1 MSRGLRLAG
10 AVGFLLCGLA
20 SFYLAVTHLDL
31 AGGRSG
37 LLVVGVVFLLFA
49 AMLARR
55 GPRG

>member
-1 MSRGLRLAG
+1 MSRALRLAG
-10 AVGFLLCGLA
+10 AVVCLICGLA
-20 SFYLAVTHLDL
+20 SFYLAAAHLDV

-37 LLVVGVVFLLFA
+37 LIVVGAVFLLFA